1 MCETCGL
8 FRLQKILRAN
18 PSTWHVIQRDLS
30 AWSLIPVW
38 SMCACVLS
46 RTTLGRV
53 AVVSCK
59 RNESQ
64 TSELLKQ
71 VFHIES
77 LHRYDFTCGS
87 NTLEPLTVE
96 IAISCIILN
105 QQHQGTKQT
114 DSSNVRSWSLSGS
127 RYRRNLTDLAIPDG
141 FYWLSSGGR
150 LDGRIKT
157 ISQQIWNINAAHQ
170 IHFWNKP
177 RYCNLEVFKW

>member
-1 MCETCGL
+1 
-8 FRLQKILRAN
+8 
-18 PSTWHVIQRDLS
+18 
-30 AWSLIPVW
+30 
-38 SMCACVLS
+38 MCACVLS

-53 AVVSCK
+53 AVVSCN

-105 QQHQGTKQT
+105 QQRQGIKQT
-114 DSSNVRSWSLSGS
+114 DSSNVLHFLVVHVIGGIELIWPFLMDITDYLVMEDSTEESKRFHNKLETLMPHIRSTFETNRGIVIWKSSSGS
-127 RYRRNLTDLAIPDG
+127 
-141 FYWLSSGGR
+141 FK
-150 LDGRIKT
+150 IK
-157 ISQQIWNINAAHQ
+157 
-170 IHFWNKP
+170 
-177 RYCNLEVFKW
+177 